1 MDEKPVPEAHDPSG
15 CHLCPSCADR
25 LERIDAA
32 LDRLRP
38 LIDTLEQAAPLF
50 GAMATNGN
58 GKPPS
63 AFKTAM
69 AAAKLARAKD

>member
-1 MDEKPVPEAHDPSG
+1 MDEEPKVVVSPALVRDGPS
-15 CHLCPSCADR
+15 DR
-25 LERIDAA
+25 ELLLYIAGTLER
-32 LDRLRP
+32 LGP

-50 GAMATNGN
+50 GAMATSGN